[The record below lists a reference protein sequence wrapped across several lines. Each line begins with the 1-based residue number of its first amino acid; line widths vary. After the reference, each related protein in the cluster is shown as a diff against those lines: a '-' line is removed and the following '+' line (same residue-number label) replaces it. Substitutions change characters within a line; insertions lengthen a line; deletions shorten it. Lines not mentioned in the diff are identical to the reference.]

1 MVIFQPQHQELNLHP
16 LLQPLKATMKV
27 EVERQFVQIQMV
39 FMDTH
44 LIARSIISVPMEHH
58 MSTHVP
64 LDYFGMML
72 SKHVIGQQMYL
83 VNTKKFD
90 FTLTQIFLL
99 ISLTSLSCFSYMF
112 LACLSCLTCFSHLSC
127 FSHVFHMFFTC
138 FSHVSWMSLKS
149 LMSHMFLLSF
159 IFLSCF
165 SHASHMSHV
174 FLMFSTHVFHSHL
187 LLMYTTHITVFHVSP
202 PTSEY
207 FAWYFRQQKY
217 EEYFGKF

>member
-1 MVIFQPQHQELNLHP
+1 
-16 LLQPLKATMKV
+16 
-27 EVERQFVQIQMV
+27 
-39 FMDTH
+39 MDTH

-58 MSTHVP
+58 MSTLVP

-127 FSHVFHMFFTC
+127 FSHVFHMFLECLSSLSCLTC
-138 FSHVSWMSLKS
+138 FSYLSSFSHVSLMLLTCLMSFSCFPLMYFIHIFYSCIPPISLSSMSLHQPVNILHDILDNKNMRNI
-149 LMSHMFLLSF
+149 LANFRNILRAEFVRGPLKFL
-159 IFLSCF
+159 
-165 SHASHMSHV
+165 
-174 FLMFSTHVFHSHL
+174 
-187 LLMYTTHITVFHVSP
+187 
-202 PTSEY
+202 
-207 FAWYFRQQKY
+207 
-217 EEYFGKF
+217 

>member
-83 VNTKKFD
+83 VNKKNL
-90 FTLTQIFLL
+90 TL
-99 ISLTSLSCFSYMF
+99 
-112 LACLSCLTCFSHLSC
+112 HL
-127 FSHVFHMFFTC
+127 HRYFF
-138 FSHVSWMSLKS
+138 
-149 LMSHMFLLSF
+149 
-159 IFLSCF
+159 
-165 SHASHMSHV
+165 
-174 FLMFSTHVFHSHL
+174 
-187 LLMYTTHITVFHVSP
+187 
-202 PTSEY
+202 
-207 FAWYFRQQKY
+207 
-217 EEYFGKF
+217 